1 MEQFS
6 VQNLQN
12 FCPIYIDGVMMKAV
26 LGVS

>member
-12 FCPIYIDGVMMKAV
+12 FCQIYIDGVMMKAV